1 MAWRLTFLYTQAAI
15 VNNTERSSPRE
26 GKLLLKLVE
35 IEIEPRRFSGHGH
48 SGNQAGKRMLEAQP
62 LTFL

>member
-1 MAWRLTFLYTQAAI
+1 M
-15 VNNTERSSPRE
+15 NNTKRSSPRE
-26 GKLLLKLVE
+26 GKLLLKLVV
-35 IEIEPRRFSGHGH
+35 IEIEPRPFFGHGH